1 MAEDYVALAMA
12 YVGAMNDG
20 DTERVLGLVDPQIR
34 FVPARAGTEGV
45 FIGHDGM
52 RRFMDDTRE
61 SFALFEGAIAELIEI
76 EDGVVGIGTLRIR
89 GRGSGIETE
98 VPVAA
103 VIRYRNGLM
112 VEFED
117 YGNREKALEAAG
129 IA

>member
-1 MAEDYVALAMA
+1 M
-12 YVGAMNDG
+12 
-20 DTERVLGLVDPQIR
+20 
-34 FVPARAGTEGV
+34 
-45 FIGHDGM
+45 H
-52 RRFMDDTRE
+52 
-61 SFALFEGAIAELIEI
+61 
-76 EDGVVGIGTLRIR
+76 GVVGIGTLRIR